1 MAVKARQMAIYE
13 LGAVSELHLTGTWHR
28 VTARSS
34 SGESGM
40 VAAQHC
46 GLASDSSAAKP
57 RADALAC
64 HAGGAQSCHVAA
76 PRCGT
81 MARSHIASDA
91 GLSPGD
97 NTNAIAV
104 GSTTGMTSRIGDGN
118 GLS

>member
-1 MAVKARQMAIYE
+1 MNAKKRRIEYHV
-13 LGAVSELHLTGTWHR
+13 LHQHR
-28 VTARSS
+28 VTSRSS

-40 VAAQHC
+40 GAVLQR
-46 GLASDSSAAKP
+46 GLASDSSTAKP

-64 HAGGAQSCHVAA
+64 HAGGTQSCHRAA

-81 MARSHIASDA
+81 MARSQVASDA
-91 GLSPGD
+91 KLAPGD